1 MDEIVSMFKSYLVP
15 RGYPAGKILWFQG
28 DTDNG
33 LTIIEKGRIKII
45 RTKQDGSTILLYVFG
60 PGEIFGFSPLFD
72 GLGYPATAV
81 AIDNV
86 EIKFLPKATF
96 YQIVENNQKVVRA
109 LFALLGKRL
118 RQSFDRIE
126 NLSGQNVTGR
136 VAAYIETLIIVGLTA
151 PEQPV
156 VMIPRPLYI
165 SAQEV
170 GVTPETFSRI
180 LTRLEKTG
188 IIKRIDR
195 GEIQILNSEALLRIA
210 SGENTVFAL

>member
-1 MDEIVSMFKSYLVP
+1 MNEIVAMFEPYLIR

-45 RTKQDGSTILLYVFG
+45 RTRQDGSTILFYVFG
-60 PGEIFGFSPLFD
+60 PGEIFGFSPLFE
-72 GLGYPATAV
+72 GVGYPATAE

-86 EIKFLPKATF
+86 EVMFLPKAAF
-96 YQIVENNQKVVRA
+96 YQIVDNNPKIVRS

-118 RQSFDRIE
+118 RESFDRIE
-126 NLSGQNVTGR
+126 NLSNQNVTGR
-136 VAAYIETLIIVGLTA
+136 VAAYIETLLTGSLTA
-151 PEQPV
+151 QEQPV
-156 VMIPRPLYI
+156 LMIPRPLYI
-165 SAQEV
+165 SAQEI

-195 GEIQILNSEALLRIA
+195 GKIQILNSAEL
-210 SGENTVFAL
+210 V